1 MKAQPEAKEVALPTT
16 PLDDQKTAEVPV
28 NVNAEDTATGE
39 VAEGQPVAKE
49 GAEGQVD
56 GKKLKTRQDRV
67 LAVFSLLLV

>member
-28 NVNAEDTATGE
+28 NVNAEAPGE